1 MLRVGLTGGLASGK
15 SFVGRELARLGC
27 RVISADALGH
37 EVLLRGEDAYAP
49 VLDEFGPGILDQD
62 GQINR
67 AKLAA
72 LVFQDPAR
80 LEKLNQIVH
89 PAVNRRQQARIA
101 EIAARE
107 PDAIVVIEAAI
118 LVETGSFRNF
128 DKLIVVVCRREQQ
141 IERACER
148 ENSTRQ
154 DVMARLDRQLP
165 LEEKQKVADYV
176 IDTSG
181 TKEETLAQTRQ
192 VYESLRS
199 LSA

>member
-15 SFVGRELARLGC
+15 SLVGRELARLGC
-27 RVISADALGH
+27 HVLSADEIGH
-37 EVLLRGEDAYAP
+37 EVLLPGGEAYSA
-49 VLDEFGPGILDQD
+49 VVDEFGREILDDD
-62 GQINR
+62 GQIHR
-67 AKLAA
+67 GRLAG
-72 LVFQDPAR
+72 LVFNDPVR
-80 LEKLNQIVH
+80 LEKLNRIVH
-89 PAVNRRQQARIA
+89 PAVTRRQQTLAA

-107 PDAIVVIEAAI
+107 PNAILVVEAAI
-118 LVETGSFRNF
+118 LVETGSYRKF

-141 IERACER
+141 IERALER
-148 ENSTRQ
+148 EGSTLG

-165 LEEKQKVADYV
+165 LEDKRKVADYV